1 MLHLLNLPKDLKDN
15 WTFFAV
21 NSPCSF
27 PPKPYGLTG
36 ISLPEQSR
44 GKDGCF
50 LATIKF
56 LGEEAFVEATIAQ
69 PIRNGNGDIK
79 QDAAGAVGFVGGA
92 PAPSNTVCFAVY
104 RNHASLMIRSG
115 GAIGNDP
122 WYDVKYTKTEFQ
134 FPVKLRI
141 ERKGKRYRC
150 FANGVMMFDEELD
163 EIPFD
168 ARGFVKGI
176 NVGDSLNPLY
186 MNFDN
191 LSFGGTCET
200 SAVYGS
206 VKSGEKCV
214 PFASVHVGG
223 HEEFFTLS
231 DENGNYRI
239 EGLPRGKHLV
249 IAAAEDYLFAEKE
262 IFIEEKGETEA
273 NFDLTEETQEN
284 IPRREYNLPNF
295 DRSEHGY
302 LSLNGSWQ
310 FAFDPN
316 NEGVKKYY
324 YHPAGPRLDKIIR
337 VPFSWGS
344 MLGFGE
350 DSLIDAERFIQ
361 ANTRFNV
368 YQLTGEYGWYKRSFT
383 VPSSFPNDEDVI
395 LHIGASCNVTNVWI
409 DGRYVGMSLEEY
421 ADHAFNFGKLEP
433 GTKHTVAVQ
442 VRFPHNIN
450 SHSMG
455 KQIFWFSSCPG
466 IWQSVWIEP
475 RGEKYVKSIRL
486 TPQLEFED
494 LTVTASSFDVEI
506 DSVGGERA
514 TYDFTAPDGR
524 TFSAEAVLC
533 CGRGK
538 INVKVDDPILWDYK
552 QGNLYTV
559 KVSLYAGGKETDSL
573 VTHSGLRKIENK
585 WLYGHSP
592 DETSDKLEQYQYIF
606 LNNRP
611 FYMVGVLD
619 QSYNPFGIY
628 TYRSLGKEG
637 KEGYRGSIEYD
648 VRQTLEQ
655 GYNLSRIHIKENE
668 PLWYFEADKAGLPVW
683 TEHPG
688 NFYATPDD
696 PDWQAAYNREMYGMT
711 ERIYNNPSI
720 IIVSSINE
728 SWGIMGWHVLTPW
741 TNELRYNF
749 MRDIALETKKRMP
762 HVLVCDNSGFGKTSA
777 AELNDFHLYPH
788 EYNNATNVFKDW
800 MDKSFPG
807 STHNYVN
814 ASHTQFAP
822 YHIGDAV
829 QNGAPIILSEF
840 SFAGGAEYVLR
851 KFQKYAGFARVNI
864 ASYEGENYA
873 PLTAERYIRDFGYVD
888 SDMNHIGL
896 TSMNNTDQIIID
908 KAPALKLNAG
918 ETFEFDTFIAHFDH
932 VDYTDPRVVI
942 SFAGVGPMGEIKTHV
957 FDVERKVEAP
967 KYRVS
972 KETFSITVPKEYKA
986 GILFA
991 ELYDCE
997 KRVSTHNTVLYI
1009 PDGHSEKP
1017 YEVLAE
1023 FRACDPAEKNFRYT
1037 KTLKNGDANLFCG
1050 TGDGYAEYE
1059 FEIKGEAKDPYIAF
1073 EIGPRYCITGV
1084 NRLNEKKESSEVE
1097 ITIDGKSVGTITAK
1111 DDSASE
1117 LSLFRT
1123 ATVSFEK
1130 KYEFGPTGNGERIEL
1145 KLPAEYLTAG
1155 KHRIRFAAKGHGL
1168 TLFGY
1173 MSGICSLNP
1182 TIFNK

>member
-1 MLHLLNLPKDLKDN
+1 MLNLLNLSKELKDN

-36 ISLPEQSR
+36 ISLPELSR

-50 LATIKF
+50 LATIKY
-56 LGEEAFVEATIAQ
+56 LGEESFVEATAAE
-69 PIRNGNGDIK
+69 PIIRGNGEIK
-79 QDAAGAVGFVGGA
+79 KDAGGAVGFVGGA
-92 PAPSNTVCFAVY
+92 PAPSNSVCFAVY
-104 RNHASLMIRSG
+104 PNHASLCVRSG
-115 GAIGNDP
+115 GTIGNDT
-122 WYDVKYTKTEFQ
+122 WFDVKTAKNEFK
-134 FPVKLRI
+134 FPVTLRI
-141 ERKGKRYRC
+141 ERKGNNYRC
-150 FANGVMMFDEELD
+150 FANGILMFDEELL
-163 EIPFD
+163 EIPYD

-176 NVGDSLNPLY
+176 NLGDGLNPLY
-186 MNFDN
+186 MGFDN
-191 LSFGGTCET
+191 LSFGGLCNT
-200 SAVYGS
+200 STLTG
-206 VKSGEKCV
+206 KITSGENCV

-223 HEEFFTLS
+223 HEEFFTLA
-231 DENGNYRI
+231 DENGNYKI

-249 IAAAEDYLFAEKE
+249 IAAAENYLFAEKE
-262 IFIEEKGETEA
+262 INIEEVGECSADIE
-273 NFDLTEETQEN
+273 LVPETKDN

-295 DRSEHGY
+295 DRSAHGY

-310 FAFDPN
+310 FAFDPK
-316 NEGVKKYY
+316 NEGIKKYY

-350 DSLIDAERFIQ
+350 DSLIDADRFIQ

-383 VPSSFPNDEDVI
+383 VPSDFPKEENVI

-409 DGRYVGMSLEEY
+409 DGKYVGMSLEEY
-421 ADHAFNFGKLEP
+421 ADHAFDLGKLDPNE
-433 GTKHTVAVQ
+433 KHTVAVQ
-442 VRFPHNIN
+442 VRFPHVIN

-475 RGEKYVKSIRL
+475 RGDKYIKSVKL
-486 TPQLEFED
+486 TPLLEFDD
-494 LTVTASSFDVEI
+494 LKVKEASFDVEI
-506 DSVGGERA
+506 DSVEGEKA
-514 TYDFTAPDGR
+514 SFDFTAPDGAI
-524 TFSAEAVLC
+524 FSADAELNF
-533 CGRGK
+533 GKGK
-538 INVKVDDPILWDYK
+538 INVKVNNPILWEYM

-559 KVSLYAGGKETDSL
+559 NVKLYSDGKETDSL
-573 VTHSGLRKIENK
+573 VTHSGLRKVENK
-585 WLYGHSP
+585 WLPGHSP
-592 DETSDKLEQYQYIF
+592 EETSDKLEQYQYIY

-628 TYRSLGKEG
+628 TYRSVGKEG
-637 KEGYRGSIEYD
+637 KEGERGSIEYD
-648 VRQTLEQ
+648 VKETLAL

-668 PLWYFEADKAGLPVW
+668 PLWYYEADKAGLPVW

-688 NFYATPDD
+688 NFYATPED
-696 PDWQAAYNREMYGMT
+696 PDWQAAYNREMCGMT

-728 SWGIMGWHVLTPW
+728 SWGICGWHGMTPW
-741 TNELRYNF
+741 TNEIRYNF
-749 MRDIALETKKRMP
+749 MRDIALETKRLMP

-788 EYNNATNVFKDW
+788 IYEDADRVFKEW

-807 STHNYVN
+807 SLHNYVN
-814 ASHTQFAP
+814 AKHGQFAP

-840 SFAGGAEYVLR
+840 SYVGGAEYILR

-864 ASYEGENYA
+864 ASYEGENGA
-873 PLTAERYIRDFGYVD
+873 PMTADRYVRDFGYVD
-888 SDMNHIGL
+888 SDMNHIGFS
-896 TSMNNTDQIIID
+896 SMNNTDQIIID
-908 KAPALKLNAG
+908 KADAIKLNAG
-918 ETFEFDTFIAHFDH
+918 EVFEFDTYIAHFGHD
-932 VDYTDPRVVI
+932 DYTEPKVLI
-942 SFAGVGPMGEIKTHV
+942 TFAGVDSMGNIKTHV
-957 FDVERKVEAP
+957 FDTERRVSAP

-972 KETFSITVPKEYKA
+972 KETFSITVPCEYKA

-991 ELYDCE
+991 ELYDGE
-997 KRVSTHNTVLYI
+997 KRISTHNTVVYV
-1009 PDGHSEKP
+1009 PDAHQDKP
-1017 YEVLAE
+1017 YEILAE
-1023 FRACDPAEKNFRYT
+1023 LISGTPVENNFRYSRKIT
-1037 KTLKNGDANLFCG
+1037 NGAANIFYG

-1059 FEIKGEAKDPYIAF
+1059 FDINSEAKNSYMAF

-1084 NRLNEKKESSEVE
+1084 NRLNEVKLPSEVE
-1097 ITIDGKSVGTITAK
+1097 ITIDGNRIGNITAK
-1111 DDSASE
+1111 DDSQSI

-1123 ATVSFEK
+1123 ASALFERK
-1130 KYEFGPTGNGERIEL
+1130 HEFWSSGNGERFEL
-1145 KLPAEYLTAG
+1145 PVPAEYLTKG
-1155 KHRIRFAAKGHGL
+1155 KHRIRFEAKGHGF
-1168 TLFGY
+1168 TLYGF